1 MTQSLL
7 NSSTETLLNSGA
19 MGYPSYFCSLDFHR
33 SLLHLACLIGRCKN
47 EGRKIFSEVF
57 VLHILRKMK
66 PRGLLLSLST
76 IFSLVLAAG
85 ARYCFSYLLFFL
97 FVLDFFPGLLGW
109 NVALH
114 PSSQSFKSVMS
125 LYTYP

>member
-7 NSSTETLLNSGA
+7 NSSTKTLLDSGA
-19 MGYPSYFCSLDFHR
+19 MGYPSYFCGLDFHR
-33 SLLHLACLIGRCKN
+33 SLLLLACPVGRCKN
-47 EGRKIFSEVF
+47 EGRKIYSEVF
-57 VLHILRKMK
+57 VLHILQKMK

-85 ARYCFSYLLFFL
+85 TRYCSSYLLFFL
-97 FVLDFFPGLLGW
+97 FVPDFFLGLLGW

-114 PSSQSFKSVMS
+114 PSS
-125 LYTYP
+125 